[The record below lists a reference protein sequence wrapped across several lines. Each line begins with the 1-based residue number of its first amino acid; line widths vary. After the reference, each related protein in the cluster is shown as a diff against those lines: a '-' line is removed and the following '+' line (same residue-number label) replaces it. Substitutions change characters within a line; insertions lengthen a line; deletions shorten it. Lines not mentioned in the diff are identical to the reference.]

1 LPAVSHEV
9 GWQAAQHIKHRC
21 AIAGQ
26 LPQYDVLAFSENFNL
41 VGIQWKFLG
50 QAHHLAVA
58 RLENAG
64 KGHDALLQ
72 NGLVSSI
79 YIRITCVH
87 IMAT

>member
-1 LPAVSHEV
+1 
-9 GWQAAQHIKHRC
+9 
-21 AIAGQ
+21 

-50 QAHHLAVA
+50 QEHRLAVA
-58 RLENAG
+58 RLEYPG

-72 NGLVSSI
+72 NGFVSSI
-79 YIRITCVH
+79 NIRPACVH

>member
-9 GWQAAQHIKHRC
+9 GRQAAQHIKHRC

-26 LPQYDVLAFSENFNL
+26 LLQHVVLSISENFNL
-41 VGIQWKFLG
+41 VRIQAKFLG

-72 NGLVSSI
+72 NGFVSSI
-79 YIRITCVH
+79 YIRPACVH